1 MTERLDRPDS
11 TGPQLTAQ
19 TVEPSLLAQ
28 ARAAKAA
35 SRKLAGL
42 STTVKDRALEAIAD
56 ALMARQEE
64 ILRENALDVERA
76 RDAGLAEAPLNRLSL
91 TPAKIEAIAKDVR
104 TVAGLP
110 DPVGEVID
118 GRRLPNGLQVSR
130 RRVPLG
136 VLAAIFESRPNVT
149 IDIAALCLKSG
160 NACMLRGGSEAIR
173 SNTALAKIARDAEN
187 AAGVPEGALQFI
199 ESTDRAYVAQML
211 TLREYI
217 DIVVPR
223 GGAELIRFVADNARM
238 PVLTGGVGVCHTF
251 IDASADLDKAV
262 NIAFNAKTRNWS
274 ICNALDTLLVH
285 SSVAES
291 FLPRIAGR
299 WAEAGVQLRCDE
311 EALKMLSKAGDGA
324 NAVAAAADDFG
335 REFLGPVAAVK
346 VVKSLDEALDH
357 IATYG
362 TGHSDAIITENAS
375 NARRFTDEVDTAVV
389 YVNASTQFTDGAQF
403 GLGAEIID
411 STQKTISRGP
421 TGLSEI
427 TTYKWIVQGD
437 GQTRP

>member
-1 MTERLDRPDS
+1 MTTEVNEGLR
-11 TGPQLTAQ
+11 GQAQ
-19 TVEPSLLAQ
+19 
-28 ARAAKAA
+28 AAKAA

-42 STTVKDRALEAIAD
+42 STTVKNRALEAIAG
-56 ALMARQEE
+56 ALVSRQDEIIAANAIDVARAAD
-64 ILRENALDVERA
+64 N
-76 RDAGLAEAPLNRLSL
+76 GLAEAPLNRLKL
-91 TPAKIEAIAKDVR
+91 TPEKIAAIAGDVR
-104 TVAGLP
+104 NVAGLP
-110 DPVGEVID
+110 DPVGEEID
-118 GRRLPNGLQVSR
+118 GRRLPNGLLVSR

-160 NACMLRGGSEAIR
+160 NACVLRGGSEAIR
-173 SNTALAKIARDAEN
+173 SNTILARIAREAETE
-187 AAGVPEGALQFI
+187 AGVPEGALQFI
-199 ESTDRAYVAQML
+199 ESTDRALVGEML

-223 GGAELIRFVADNARM
+223 GGAELIRFVAENARM
-238 PVLTGGVGVCHTF
+238 PVLTGGVGVCHTY
-251 IDASADLDKAV
+251 IDATADLDKAV
-262 NIAFNAKTRNWS
+262 AIAFNAKTRNWS

-285 SSVAES
+285 ASVAEA
-291 FLPRIAGR
+291 FLPRIADR
-299 WAEAGVQLRCDE
+299 WREAGIELRCDE
-311 EALKMLSKAGDGA
+311 RSLAVLTRAGGSLA
-324 NAVAAAADDFG
+324 AVPAAADDFG
-335 REFLGPVAAVK
+335 HEFLAPVAAVK
-346 VVKSLDEALDH
+346 VVDTLDEALDH

-362 TGHSDAIITENAS
+362 TGHSDAIITEDVS
-375 NARRFTDEVDTAVV
+375 HARRFTDEVDTAVV

-421 TGLSEI
+421 TGLREI